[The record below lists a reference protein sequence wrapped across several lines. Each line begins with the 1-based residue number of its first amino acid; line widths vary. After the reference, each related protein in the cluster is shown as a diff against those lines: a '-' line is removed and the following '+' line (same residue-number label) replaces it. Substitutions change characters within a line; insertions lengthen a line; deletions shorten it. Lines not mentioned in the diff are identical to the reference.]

1 MLALVTGSTGLV
13 GNNVTRMLL
22 EQGHQVRVMV
32 RDPRIDR
39 SLAGLDVE
47 PVPGDI
53 REEEAVNTAMIGV
66 DAVIHSAAVVHIGW
80 TKEKLMQQVN
90 VEGTKIVAQAAMKQ
104 GVRMVHVSS
113 VDALGVGKKDA
124 SANEDSPR
132 EGKIP
137 CPYVLT
143 KRAAEDALREMVPQG
158 LNVVITNPALMFGP
172 WDWKPSSGRMLI
184 SVVKKQ
190 PPMAPRGGGST
201 CDVRDVAAAI
211 ITAIHKGKV
220 GENYI
225 LGGENLTYFDLWKR
239 MAAITGR
246 RPPWARL
253 GPLIGIIAGMSGD
266 LYGHM
271 DGKEP
276 EVNSAAIKMG
286 SQYHYYRSDKA
297 MEELDYQVR
306 PLDRTLRDALLWFR
320 ANGYLPALDGSE
332 E

>member
-22 EQGHQVRVMV
+22 DQGHQVRVMV
-32 RDPRIDR
+32 RDPRMDR

-47 PVPGDI
+47 AVPGDI
-53 REEEAVNTAMIGV
+53 RDEEAVNTAMMGV

-80 TKEKLMQQVN
+80 TKEKLMHQVN
-90 VEGTKIVAQAAMKQ
+90 VEGTKIVAQAAQKQ
-104 GVRMVHVSS
+104 GARMVYVSS

-124 SANEDSPR
+124 SANEESPR

-137 CPYVLT
+137 CPYVIT
-143 KRAAEDALREMVPQG
+143 KRAAEDALREMVSQG
-158 LNVVITNPALMFGP
+158 LNAVIVNPALMFGP

-190 PPMAPRGGGST
+190 PPLAPRGGGST
-201 CDVRDVAAAI
+201 CDVRDVSAAI
-211 ITAIHKGKV
+211 ITAINKGRV

-225 LGGENLTYFDLWKR
+225 LAGENLTYLDLWKR

-246 RPPWARL
+246 RPPWGRL
-253 GPLIGIIAGMSGD
+253 GPLMGIIAGLGGD
-266 LYGHM
+266 MYGHM

-276 EVNSAAIKMG
+276 EVNSAAIKI
-286 SQYHYYRSDKA
+286 SNQYHFYRSDKA
-297 MEELDYQVR
+297 IDELDYQIR
-306 PLDRTLRDALLWFR
+306 PLDTTLRDALVWFR